1 MDNPESRHA
10 TFNLIAAVG
19 RWLKPTAIEKART
32 IKSEMKISGLMLRRS
47 LNGTLDLIAVG
58 FNQWQESRHAA
69 FDFIAN
75 I

>member
-1 MDNPESRHA
+1 LPP
-10 TFNLIAAVG
+10 LPVG
-19 RWLKPTAIEKART
+19 CLPLVKTNGNRNGTNNKTEL
-32 IKSEMKISGLMLRRS
+32 KISGLMLRRS

-69 FDFIAN
+69 FDLIAN